1 MPFIY
6 HITKKSEAD
15 RAAIVGTYQPK
26 HFVHDGFI
34 HCSYAKQVAIV
45 ADSNFRGQTDLVLLE
60 IDLNKL
66 EAKVVDENLVGGQE
80 LFPHIY
86 GALNMNAVVRV
97 LEFASREDGSFEF
110 SVEASD

>member
-15 RAAIVGTYQPK
+15 HAAIVGNYQPK
-26 HFVHDGFI
+26 FFERDGFI
-34 HCSYAKQVAIV
+34 HCSFAQQVAIV
-45 ADSNFRGQTDLVLLE
+45 ANSNFSGQTDLVLLE
-60 IDLNKL
+60 IDPKKL
-66 EAKVVDENLVGGQE
+66 KAKVVNENLVGGQE

-86 GALNMNAVVRV
+86 GALNMDAVVRV
-97 LEFASREDGSFEF
+97 LSFASKQDGYFEF